1 MKDTIL
7 ALEAVAL
14 QLEPGSAKRQLWNDQ
29 VMQYGNNFLEGLPE
43 APAFLDD
50 DNKGEALMEYPIP
63 EQPVSIEKL
72 IHLVE
77 EAVDKPALN
86 PASGKHLGYIPGGGV
101 YPGALGDY
109 MAAVANNYAGIFYAG
124 PGAVRMENILIRWM
138 AEILGYPNTALG
150 NLASG
155 GSIATLVAI
164 TTARDAKKVK
174 ASMIEQSV
182 IYLTAQVHH
191 CIHKA
196 FRIAGMGESVFR
208 YIPLNGQ
215 FQMDTNHLRKQLA
228 LDREAGLKP
237 FMLIGTA
244 GTTDTGAIDPL
255 DELADIAQ
263 QNDLWFHVDAAYGG
277 FFVLVDRLKPTFKGI
292 ERSDSVVIDPHKGL
306 FLPYGLGAV
315 IIRDVPAQYR
325 AHFYQANYMQ
335 DALPDSHEYSPADL
349 SPELTKH
356 FRGLRMWLPL
366 QLFGV
371 AAFRASLE
379 EKALLCRYF
388 YEEIPKRGFE
398 TGPAPALSVM
408 VFRYPGEEEIS
419 RRVLAEV
426 QHDGRVFLSS
436 TSING
441 EFWIRLAVMSF
452 RTHLKEIELTMNILE
467 EKLGKVLDEKQ
478 TV

>member
-1 MKDTIL
+1 MKDKIL
-7 ALEAVAL
+7 ALEAKAM
-14 QLEPGSAKRQLWNDQ
+14 QLEPGQEKRTNWNEQ
-29 VMQYGNNFLEGLPE
+29 VLDYANRFLEGLPE

-50 DNKGEALMEYPIP
+50 DNKGEALLDFPIP
-63 EQPVSIEKL
+63 ENPVAIDKL
-72 IHLVE
+72 IPLVE

-109 MAAVANNYAGIFYAG
+109 MASVANNYAGIFYAG
-124 PGAVRMENILIRWM
+124 PGAVRMENMLIRWM
-138 AEILGYPNTALG
+138 AGFLGYPETALG

-164 TTARDAKKVK
+164 TTARDAVHLK
-174 ASMIEQSV
+174 AAMVENAV

-196 FRIAGMGESVFR
+196 FRIAGMKESVFR
-208 YIPLNGQ
+208 AVPLNER
-215 FQMDTNHLRKQLA
+215 FQMDTQYLRKQIQ

-237 FMLIGTA
+237 FMVIGTA

-255 DELADIAQ
+255 DEIADIAAE
-263 QNDLWFHVDAAYGG
+263 NHIWFHVDAAYGG
-277 FFVLVDRLKPTFKGI
+277 FFALVDNLKPKFKGI
-292 ERSDSVVIDPHKGL
+292 ERSDSIVIDPHKGL

-315 IIRDVPAQYR
+315 IIRDVPAQFR
-325 AHFYQANYMQ
+325 AHYYQANYMQ

-356 FRGLRMWLPL
+356 FRGMRMWLPL

-379 EKALLCRYF
+379 EKALLCHYF
-388 YEEIPKRGFE
+388 YEEIQKKGFE
-398 TGPAPALSVM
+398 VGPPPELSVM
-408 VFRYPGEEEIS
+408 VFRFPGNDESNQQLLKYI
-419 RRVLAEV
+419 
-426 QHDGRVFLSS
+426 QHDGRIFASS
-436 TSING
+436 TTING
-441 EFWIRLAVMSF
+441 VFWIRLAVMSF
-452 RTHLKEIELTMNILE
+452 RTHLKEIELAL
-467 EKLGKVLDEKQ
+467 KLFGDAVEQLGMRK
-478 TV
+478 